1 VVGVDARPEEVFVIN
16 NIDAG
21 WGDVYKELGA
31 KPVVNAIGSVTM
43 LGGSTPPAEV
53 REAMERANDA
63 YVPLMEL
70 QDKAG
75 AAIAAMTGVPAAYI
89 TAGAGSALTLATAA
103 VMAGTD
109 DDRIQQLPDTTGMK
123 NEILIQTRQRY
134 WYDRCLE
141 LAGARLVEFGDQE
154 RTTAEQLETAIG
166 PKTAAVHYFA
176 VEQSPDPDALSL
188 EATIEVAHSHG
199 VPVLVDAAGQ
209 IYPLDNIGK
218 YVRMGA
224 DFQCVAAKYIGAPHS
239 TGYALGTDEMISAL
253 ALQSFA
259 SYEGRMVRGIGRP
272 QKVDRQEMVGAVAA
286 IRRWMTMNH
295 EDRLSEAERRSL
307 KMVERLQGIS
317 GVTVTAL
324 DNVVGH
330 QAFGLRLEFDAD
342 ITGMTADDVVA
353 ELKKSDPPVFTRT
366 RAGEDYITI
375 HVFGLRDGE
384 EVLVGDRIAAL
395 FVQ

>member
-1 VVGVDARPEEVFVIN
+1 
-16 NIDAG
+16 
-21 WGDVYKELGA
+21 
-31 KPVVNAIGSVTM
+31 M
-43 LGGSTPPAEV
+43 LGGSTTPAEV

-63 YVPLMEL
+63 YIPLMEL

-75 AAIAAMTGVPAAYI
+75 ASIAAMTGVPAAYI

-141 LAGARLVEFGDQE
+141 LAGARLVEFGDPDG
-154 RTTAEQLETAIG
+154 TTAEQLDSAIG
-166 PKTAAVHYFA
+166 PNTAAVHYFM

-188 EATIEVAHSHG
+188 DATIEVAKSHG

-218 YVRMGA
+218 YIRMGA
-224 DFQCVAAKYIGAPHS
+224 DFQCVAAKYIGAPQS
-239 TGYALGTDEMISAL
+239 TGYALGTEKMIRAL
-253 ALQSFA
+253 SLQSFA
-259 SYEGRMVRGIGRP
+259 SYEGRQVRGIGRP
-272 QKVDRQEMVGAVAA
+272 QKVDRQEMIGAVAA
-286 IRRWMTMNH
+286 LNRWLTMNH
-295 EDRLSEAERRSL
+295 EDRLADAERRSGTMVTRL
-307 KMVERLQGIS
+307 KGIP
-317 GVTVTAL
+317 GVKVTAL

-330 QAFGLRLEFDAD
+330 QAFGLRLEFDSD
-342 ITGMTADDVVA
+342 VTGMTADDVVA
-353 ELKKSDPPVFTRT
+353 ELKKGDPPVFTRT

-384 EVLVGDRIAAL
+384 ENLVGDRIAAL
-395 FVQ
+395 FGR